1 MGAGPMGDRVV
12 LIGGARKTAVGTGEG
27 SRQTAPPPTLSLPQ
41 TRTLGTQEG
50 TQRYLHR

>member
-41 TRTLGTQEG
+41 TRTLGDTGGDAEV
-50 TQRYLHR
+50 LA